1 MLDLRQQIA
10 ILEPVYNNGLSKG
23 PYRMNLD
30 TYMIEHMPV
39 AHVVILSLFVY
50 RLTRLIVLDEVLA
63 PVRDWIW
70 DRKSPSDSHIG
81 YLFTCPWC
89 VSLWVALPVV
99 FLYALFPSMTIL
111 VGCIFTLSAIAG
123 LITAHWDQ

>member
-1 MLDLRQQIA
+1 
-10 ILEPVYNNGLSKG
+10 
-23 PYRMNLD
+23 MNLD

>member
-1 MLDLRQQIA
+1 
-10 ILEPVYNNGLSKG
+10 
-23 PYRMNLD
+23 MNLD
-30 TYMIEHMPV
+30 THMIEHMPF
-39 AHVVILSLFVY
+39 AHVIILSLFVY
-50 RLTRLIVLDEVLA
+50 RLTRLVVLDEILA
-63 PVRDWIW
+63 PVRDWVW
-70 DRKSPSDSHIG
+70 DRKSPSDSQIG

-111 VGCIFTLSAIAG
+111 VGCIFALSAIAG

>member
-1 MLDLRQQIA
+1 
-10 ILEPVYNNGLSKG
+10 
-23 PYRMNLD
+23 MNLD

-39 AHVVILSLFVY
+39 AHVIILSLFVY
-50 RLTRLIVLDEVLA
+50 RLTRLVVLDEILA

-70 DRKSPSDSHIG
+70 DRKSPRDSQIG

-89 VSLWVALPVV
+89 VSLWAALPVV

-111 VGCIFTLSAIAG
+111 VGCIFALSAIAG

>member
-1 MLDLRQQIA
+1 
-10 ILEPVYNNGLSKG
+10 
-23 PYRMNLD
+23 MNLD
-30 TYMIEHMPV
+30 TYMIEHIPV
-39 AHVVILSLFVY
+39 AHVIILSLFVY
-50 RLTRLIVLDEVLA
+50 RLTRLVVLDEILA

-70 DRKSPSDSHIG
+70 DRKSPRDSQIG

-89 VSLWVALPVV
+89 VSLWAALPVV
-99 FLYALFPSMTIL
+99 FSYALFPSMTIL

>member
-1 MLDLRQQIA
+1 
-10 ILEPVYNNGLSKG
+10 
-23 PYRMNLD
+23 MNLD

-39 AHVVILSLFVY
+39 AHVIILSLFVY
-50 RLTRLIVLDEVLA
+50 RLTRLVVLDEVLA
-63 PVRDWIW
+63 PVREWVW
-70 DRKSPSDSHIG
+70 DRKSPGNSQIG
-81 YLFTCPWC
+81 YLFTCSWC

>member
-1 MLDLRQQIA
+1 
-10 ILEPVYNNGLSKG
+10 
-23 PYRMNLD
+23 MNLD
-30 TYMIEHMPV
+30 TYMIEHMPI
-39 AHVVILSLFVY
+39 AHVIILSLFVY
-50 RLTRLIVLDEVLA
+50 RLTRLVVLDEVLA
-63 PVRDWIW
+63 PVREWVW
-70 DRKSPSDSHIG
+70 DIKSPGNSQIG
-81 YLFTCPWC
+81 YLFTCSWC

>member
-1 MLDLRQQIA
+1 
-10 ILEPVYNNGLSKG
+10 
-23 PYRMNLD
+23 MNLD

-39 AHVVILSLFVY
+39 AHVIILSLFVY

-63 PVRDWIW
+63 PVRDWVW
-70 DRKSPSDSHIG
+70 DRKSPSNSHIG

-99 FLYALFPSMTIL
+99 IFYAAFPSITFL
-111 VGCIFTLSAIAG
+111 VGCIFALSGLVG
-123 LITAHWDQ
+123 LITARIDQE

>member
-1 MLDLRQQIA
+1 
-10 ILEPVYNNGLSKG
+10 
-23 PYRMNLD
+23 MNLD

-39 AHVVILSLFVY
+39 AHVIILSLFVY
-50 RLTRLIVLDEVLA
+50 RLTRLIVLDEILA
-63 PVRDWIW
+63 PVREWVW
-70 DRKSPSDSHIG
+70 DRKSPRDSQIG
-81 YLFTCPWC
+81 YLLTCPWC
-89 VSLWVALPVV
+89 VSLWAALPVV

>member
-1 MLDLRQQIA
+1 M
-10 ILEPVYNNGLSKG
+10 S
-23 PYRMNLD
+23 LD
-30 TYMIEHMPV
+30 THMIEHMPF
-39 AHVVILSLFVY
+39 AHVIILSLFVY
-50 RLTRLIVLDEVLA
+50 RLTRLVVLDEILA
-63 PVRDWIW
+63 PVRDWVW
-70 DRKSPSDSHIG
+70 DRKSPSDSQIG

-111 VGCIFTLSAIAG
+111 VGCIFALSAIAG

>member
-1 MLDLRQQIA
+1 
-10 ILEPVYNNGLSKG
+10 
-23 PYRMNLD
+23 MNLD

-39 AHVVILSLFVY
+39 AHVIILSLFVY
-50 RLTRLIVLDEVLA
+50 RLTRLVVLDEILA

-70 DRKSPSDSHIG
+70 DRKSPRDSQIG

-89 VSLWVALPVV
+89 VSLWAALPVV
-99 FLYALFPSMTIL
+99 FSYALFPSMTIL
-111 VGCIFTLSAIAG
+111 VGCIFALSAIAG

>member
-1 MLDLRQQIA
+1 
-10 ILEPVYNNGLSKG
+10 
-23 PYRMNLD
+23 MNLD

-39 AHVVILSLFVY
+39 AHVIILSLFVY
-50 RLTRLIVLDEVLA
+50 RLTRLVVLDEILA

-70 DRKSPSDSHIG
+70 DRKSPSNSQIG

-89 VSLWVALPVV
+89 VSLWAALPVV
-99 FLYALFPSMTIL
+99 FSYALFPSMTIL
-111 VGCIFTLSAIAG
+111 VGCIFALSAIAG